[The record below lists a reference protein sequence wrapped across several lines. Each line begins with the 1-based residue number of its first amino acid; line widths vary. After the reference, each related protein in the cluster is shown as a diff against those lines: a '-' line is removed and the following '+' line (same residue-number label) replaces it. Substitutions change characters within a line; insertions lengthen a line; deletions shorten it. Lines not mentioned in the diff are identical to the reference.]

1 MMEKQDDIL
10 LKVRSHRG
18 VTAAAY
24 RLYTTRFRQMMKAE
38 WMHVLDTAIVTTAV
52 GMLTVYGLYLF
63 VPLAIVALLL
73 EGVLWLMVT
82 RWLTKRPLRSLLR
95 PARRHWLRLL
105 GVVIGWWIALLPFC
119 LFVSLPLLVLI
130 FAEWDSQNSALIGDP
145 LGMPAYMPYLM
156 AATWLITTVLQLCIR
171 LLIVYVG
178 YYAWGSAEARRRE
191 REQQKLSIQ

>member
-24 RLYTTRFRQMMKAE
+24 RLYTARFRQMMKVE

-95 PARRHWLRLL
+95 PVRRHWLRLL

-145 LGMPAYMPYLM
+145 LGMPVYMPYLM

-178 YYAWGSAEARRRE
+178 YYAWGSAEARQRE